1 MFLSGPSAAPKDLI
15 LNDTTSTS
23 LFVSWSEVP
32 AADKNGIIRS
42 YTVSY
47 QAIGSPVEDTTVV
60 FVPNRE
66 VNLTGLVKSMNYS
79 VRVLASTD
87 KGDGNYSDPEFF
99 VTNQDGELEFRFP
112 AFFGNNHTHKLRC
125 SEKV

>member
-1 MFLSGPSAAPKDLI
+1 MR
-15 LNDTTSTS
+15 
-23 LFVSWSEVP
+23 WSEVP

-99 VTNQDGELEFRFP
+99 VTNQDGELGFRFP
-112 AFFGNNHTHKLRC
+112 PFFGNNHTLKI
-125 SEKV
+125 KVFIVRDIMG